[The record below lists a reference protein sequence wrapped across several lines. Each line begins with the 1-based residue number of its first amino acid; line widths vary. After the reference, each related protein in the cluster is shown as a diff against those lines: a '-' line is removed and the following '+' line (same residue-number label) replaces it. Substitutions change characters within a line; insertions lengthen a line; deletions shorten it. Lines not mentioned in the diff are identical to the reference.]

1 MSLVLHPS
9 FLGFLAVWDNYI
21 YRKSMYGNVTHQA
34 LLVDAIGTFMVPTQP
49 TTLVSLVGQ
58 LLSPGSASS
67 HFNDSLRQ

>member
-49 TTLVSLVGQ
+49 TPVCNRYVQ
-58 LLSPGSASS
+58 YLLTGG
-67 HFNDSLRQ
+67 